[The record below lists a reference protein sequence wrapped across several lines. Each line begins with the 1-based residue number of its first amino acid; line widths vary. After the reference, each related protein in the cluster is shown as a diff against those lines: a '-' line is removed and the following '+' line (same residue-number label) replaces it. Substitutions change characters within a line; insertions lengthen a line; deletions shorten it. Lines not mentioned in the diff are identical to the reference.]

1 MLCFEECG
9 FRPRRK
15 ATKLNAAL
23 ATKISRRSD
32 VVSAEIKTGYGSTLI
47 LLTLGVLAL
56 YAGPSWIP
64 LLAAAAV
71 MVWYGGPK
79 LAGIRKGGRS

>member
-1 MLCFEECG
+1 M
-9 FRPRRK
+9 
-15 ATKLNAAL
+15 
-23 ATKISRRSD
+23 
-32 VVSAEIKTGYGSTLI
+32 SAEIKTGYGSTLI